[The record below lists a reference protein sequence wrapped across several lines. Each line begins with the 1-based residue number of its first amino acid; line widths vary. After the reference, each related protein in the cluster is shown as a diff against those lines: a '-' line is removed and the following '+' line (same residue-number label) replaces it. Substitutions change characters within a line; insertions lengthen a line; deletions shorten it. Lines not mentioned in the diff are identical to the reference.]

1 MSDLS
6 AFHGPNAGYVLDLYD
21 RYRQDPNSVDPD
33 TRATFERV
41 DPAEIEALAAARP
54 RSGAPPV
61 ATSAPTGPIYDVSAV
76 VGAAALAQAIRDYG
90 HLDVQL
96 DPLGTPPHGAPE
108 LHPTFYGLTE
118 AQLAALPVESIPWPA
133 NPDATNAKEAIDDLR
148 RIYSGGIGYDF
159 DQVQIAEERAWLRE
173 AAESGQYTANLSPE
187 AKKQLLKRLTEVEGF
202 ERFLHQTYLG
212 QKRFSIEGTD
222 TLVPMLDTIIRDAAT
237 AGVREVVLGMAHR
250 GRLNVLTHILGK
262 PYAAIIAAFE
272 GSMARSASPSDSSSD
287 NGVTGD
293 VKYHLG
299 ARRARAADGE
309 PIEVALA
316 LAPNPS
322 HLEFVNPVVE
332 GMARASQDDCSQPGP
347 PPQDRNRAMAILLHG
362 DAAFPGQGIVAETL
376 NFSGLPGYSTGGT
389 IHIIVNNQ
397 VGFTTDIRDSR
408 TTLYAGDLAKGFEI
422 PVVHVNADDPLS
434 CLSVARL
441 AVAYRQ
447 QFGKDF
453 LIDLVGYRRW
463 GHNEGDEPTFT
474 QPRMYATV
482 THHPTVRQR
491 FAEQLGRGGRHH
503 RRGSGRDAAGDTR
516 RSGRHA
522 QAGRRFRQRH
532 RSLRRE
538 RETRSRRDRR
548 DGCPGGRFASL

>member
-21 RYRQDPNSVDPD
+21 RYLEDPNSVDPE

-41 DPAEIEALAAARP
+41 DPAEVEALAASRL
-54 RSGAPPV
+54 RSGSPPV

-108 LHPTFYGLTE
+108 LHPTFYGLTG
-118 AQLAALPVESIPWPA
+118 AQPPTLPVESIPWPA
-133 NPDATNAKEAIDDLR
+133 GPDATNAKEAIDDLR

-173 AAESGQYTANLSPE
+173 AVESGQYTANLSPE
-187 AKKQLLKRLTEVEGF
+187 TKQALLKRLTEVEGF

-222 TLVPMLDTIIRDAAT
+222 ALVPMLDTIIRDAAGD
-237 AGVREVVLGMAHR
+237 GVREVVLGMAHR
-250 GRLNVLTHILGK
+250 GRLNVLTHVLGK

-272 GSMARSASPSDSSSD
+272 GSMARSTAPSESSSD
-287 NGVTGD
+287 DGVTGD

-299 ARRARAADGE
+299 ARRAKAADGE
-309 PIEVALA
+309 TIEVALA

-332 GMARASQDDCSQPGP
+332 WMPRASQDDCSQPGP

-434 CLSVARL
+434 CLSVARM

-463 GHNEGDEPTFT
+463 GHNEGDEPAFT
-474 QPRMYATV
+474 QPRMYSTV
-482 THHPTVRQR
+482 TQHPTVRQR
-491 FAEQLGRGGRHH
+491 FADSLAAEGTITAEEATGMLQATLDGLASTRKQVDES
-503 RRGSGRDAAGDTR
+503 GSTTAPFD
-516 RSGRHA
+516 
-522 QAGRRFRQRH
+522 
-532 RSLRRE
+532 
-538 RETRSRRDRR
+538 
-548 DGCPGGRFASL
+548 